1 MGKGHLVPS
10 YSPWNYS
17 VIRERSGGWRL
28 LHDLQKINELIEE
41 MEALQPWLPSP
52 SMIPRNW
59 HLTVIDLKDRFF
71 DILLHPDHAPKFSF
85 SVPSIN
91 MQEPLIR
98 YHWTVLPQG
107 MGNSPT
113 ICQWYVARSLSL
125 IRERMPDVLLYH
137 YMDDILIS
145 AETVIQIEEA
155 VLAVSQAVTS
165 AGLTIVMKRLKRLPH
180 GNIWA
185 GALECTLF
193 RHNLCKF

>member
-10 YSPWNYS
+10 YSPWNYT

-71 DILLHPDHAPKFSF
+71 DILLHPDDAPKFSF

-107 MGNSPT
+107 MRNSPT
-113 ICQWYVARSLSL
+113 IC
-125 IRERMPDVLLYH
+125 
-137 YMDDILIS
+137 
-145 AETVIQIEEA
+145 
-155 VLAVSQAVTS
+155 
-165 AGLTIVMKRLKRLPH
+165 
-180 GNIWA
+180 
-185 GALECTLF
+185 
-193 RHNLCKF
+193 